1 MNVNGVIFEITRTA
15 VPSFTDGVFKSP
27 WKGGFK
33 VKATSGG
40 TLSVRYA
47 GDLKLDANA
56 PWRVL
61 SVNGTNTWDLPDRIA
76 EIRDHADTTLDLS
89 NVLVGTHDLD

>member
-15 VPSFTDGVFKSP
+15 VPSFSEGIFKSP

-33 VKATSGG
+33 VKATSAG

-47 GDLKLDANA
+47 GDAADQ
-56 PWRVL
+56 WRVL
-61 SVNGTNTWDLPDRIA
+61 SLNGTNTWDLPDRIA
-76 EIRDHADTTLDLS
+76 EIRDHADTTIALAD
-89 NVLVGTHDLD
+89 VLVGTHNLD

>member
-15 VPSFTDGVFKSP
+15 VPSFTEGVFKSP

-40 TLSVRYA
+40 TLSVRYV
-47 GDLKLDANA
+47 GDPADQ
-56 PWRVL
+56 WRVL
-61 SVNGTNTWDLPDRIA
+61 SLNGTNTWDLPDRIM
-76 EIRDHADTTLDLS
+76 EIREHADTTIALA
-89 NVLVGTHDLD
+89 NVLVGTHNLD